1 MFYSNKK
8 SSYYKISPS
17 HLEVGET
24 DQNLREIFQ
33 IIDALTRT
41 ASEIL
46 IYLS

>member
-8 SSYYKISPS
+8 SSCYKISPS

-24 DQNLREIFQ
+24 DQNLRELFQ
-33 IIDALTRT
+33 IIAALTHT
-41 ASEIL
+41 ALEIL